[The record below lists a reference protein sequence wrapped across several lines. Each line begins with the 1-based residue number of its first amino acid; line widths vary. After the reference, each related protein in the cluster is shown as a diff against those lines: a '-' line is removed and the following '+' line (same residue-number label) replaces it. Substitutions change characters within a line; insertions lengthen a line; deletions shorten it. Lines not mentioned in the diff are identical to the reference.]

1 MSHKKLLGWPFFRRA
16 KTARDTRRAA
26 LLSFGD
32 TWRAA
37 AGGDDSCARRPFQAA
52 AGPLRARL
60 LIMRRQSSAQ
70 ISAAASAALE
80 SGESSEGEVEDEF
93 RLPRRRT
100 KTDLEA
106 RPLRRVG
113 SSSEDDDWD
122 RAAKH
127 RSGSP
132 STGGRRRVGKLV
144 RLVSI
149 LAAGALLCYA
159 MLRHQQLNLLSVAGL
174 LGGALE
180 QDSNAPEGVWQ
191 GGATALLNASGTGRR
206 L

>member
-1 MSHKKLLGWPFFRRA
+1 MCAAPLSGRAQQAPFARA
-16 KTARDTRRAA
+16 T
-26 LLSFGD
+26 
-32 TWRAA
+32 
-37 AGGDDSCARRPFQAA
+37 
-52 AGPLRARL
+52 
-60 LIMRRQSSAQ
+60 IMRRQSSAQ

-127 RSGSP
+127 RIGSP

-159 MLRHQQLNLLSVAGL
+159 MLRHQQLGLLSVAGL

-180 QDSNAPEGVWQ
+180 AQDSNALEGVWQ